1 MKVVILPRADTG
13 DWSDGV
19 TVTLMTLAE
28 VPPPND
34 RVTVT
39 TPAVSEPVKVGLE
52 NCTVSTAVNRMRN
65 ELKHVNSTVQ
75 IIVHLIVK

>member
-1 MKVVILPRADTG
+1 MKVIILPLADTG

-28 VPPPND
+28 VPPPNN

-39 TPAVSEPVKVGLE
+39 KPVVSSPVKVALE
-52 NCTVSTAVNRMRN
+52 NCTVNTAVNSERMK
-65 ELKHVNSTVQ
+65 LQTA
-75 IIVHLIVK
+75 